1 MLICVLLARR
11 IGPFYRHPSIF
22 VLCGACM
29 TLATVAL
36 FATMIVPSLGY
47 TATWLAAIVGGVGMR
62 LVILIWS
69 EVFGCLSPLRVTL
82 CHTASIALG
91 AVIVYVFM
99 GLRLPVARLP
109 HRAAAGGIACARTA
123 QHESHPC
130 RKTTQPN
137 LVNFKPPW
145 KIFLL
150 MALYG
155 FAYGILETRVYTDSF
170 GPHSSPG
177 VLVRSGA
184 RDLP

>member
-1 MLICVLLARR
+1 
-11 IGPFYRHPSIF
+11 
-22 VLCGACM
+22 M

-47 TATWLAAIVGGVGMR
+47 TATWLAAIVGGVGMG

-82 CHTASIALG
+82 YYTASIALG

-99 GLRLPVARLP
+99 GLRLPWLACLTALLPAVSLVLARRSMNRIP
-109 HRAAAGGIACARTA
+109 AEKR
-123 QHESHPC
+123 P
-130 RKTTQPN
+130 QPN

-145 KIFLL
+145 EDFPAHGLVRVRL
-150 MALYG
+150 RYFG
-155 FAYGILETRVYTDSF
+155 DPRVYR
-170 GPHSSPG
+170 
-177 VLVRSGA
+177 LLRAALIAWRACSGA